1 MRKLPPI
8 TYIRTVMKKP
18 LQNTLHK
25 GYNWLISLDLTT
37 SKTNTFTDNS
47 NAKSK
52 NVYNH
57 EEWNDHLFC
66 DGKAVKHCQFFNGR
80 IL

>member
-25 GYNWLISLDLTT
+25 GYNWLISLDLTLQT
-37 SKTNTFTDNS
+37 LTLLQTIQMPCQKMCLFI
-47 NAKSK
+47 
-52 NVYNH
+52 H
-57 EEWNDHLFC
+57 EGWNDHLFC
-66 DGKAVKHCQFFNGR
+66 D
-80 IL
+80 